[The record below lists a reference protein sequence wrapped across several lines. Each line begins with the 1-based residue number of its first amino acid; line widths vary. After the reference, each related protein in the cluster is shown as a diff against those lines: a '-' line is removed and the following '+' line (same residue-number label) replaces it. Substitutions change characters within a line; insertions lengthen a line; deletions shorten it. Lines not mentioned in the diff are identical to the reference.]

1 MRAWSGAE
9 EESAV
14 KPKEQAE
21 IDDINLSKGL
31 RLRSQIRAD
40 RGWDD
45 DGIPDFI
52 MTAAG
57 PVLVSEIGKEPEP
70 EAPPELGPGAEAPPG
85 NENGGAQ
92 PGKAVPPETTQN
104 PEPKTQNPPLAK
116 AAGGKKKVKIDRL
129 DRDRPEMKQARA
141 ALEKI
146 FARAFKADAAAAAA
160 QLGEALGLEKA
171 EEDQQKKIER
181 LLRELRLAGI
191 EATVEE
197 AQKVLARAAQNG
209 GLAGLAQVWNYDRAV
224 GRQIDELAAA
234 GLLTPEELAIVSQ
247 VNKLAVEW
255 AENRAAELVTK
266 VTEATRD
273 YLRAD
278 VTQAMEEG
286 WSTAQLSKAIQENYG
301 FSEGR
306 SNTIARTEIGQA
318 DVEGNMMAYR
328 ESGVVE
334 GKEWI
339 LGSEHQDDDECTDNA
354 AEGIIPLDQPFSS
367 GHMNP
372 LAHPNCVCDVLPV
385 VAAREEG

>member
-1 MRAWSGAE
+1 
-9 EESAV
+9 
-14 KPKEQAE
+14 
-21 IDDINLSKGL
+21 
-31 RLRSQIRAD
+31 
-40 RGWDD
+40 
-45 DGIPDFI
+45 
-52 MTAAG
+52 
-57 PVLVSEIGKEPEP
+57 
-70 EAPPELGPGAEAPPG
+70 
-85 NENGGAQ
+85 
-92 PGKAVPPETTQN
+92 VPPETTQN